1 LKDVGLFWQE
11 IVPLVKSV
19 ECGKETFRR
28 ISVKVVGHH
37 FVAIDA
43 DGIKVELTWL
53 VFQGTQRQK
62 RGPA

>member
-11 IVPLVKSV
+11 IVRLVKSV
-19 ECGKETFRR
+19 ECEKEIFHR
-28 ISVKVVGHH
+28 ILVKVVGHH

-43 DGIKVELTWL
+43 DSIKVESTWL

>member
-1 LKDVGLFWQE
+1 MKDEDLFWQE
-11 IVPLVKSV
+11 IVQLVKSV
-19 ECGKETFRR
+19 ECEKEIFHR

-37 FVAIDA
+37 FVALDA
-43 DGIKVELTWL
+43 DGIEVESTWL